1 MDITPTRQEYQL
13 LSEELVIGLDSST
26 QSTKAIAWN
35 REGKAIAEGRADIPM
50 ANPQL
55 DFYEQQSGHWWQAA
69 VNAIAQ
75 CTAQIDGA
83 SVKGLA
89 ISNQRETLAF
99 LDEDDQDTRPAILW
113 LDERSREQVKTFAS
127 SFGSDR
133 IHAITG
139 RRPDTTSCLYT
150 FAWLREQ
157 QPDIYQRTA
166 KFVDVQ
172 SYLVKQLCGGEYR
185 TGWIS
190 ADPMGIVDMVK
201 HEWSRE
207 LMNALDLDDSRLSS
221 IHPPGTRL
229 GTLTDEVAN
238 LLNLPQLTPVF
249 AAGGDGQCAGLG
261 VNCTVPD
268 RAYINLGTAVVS
280 GIWSKEYRYNDAW
293 RTELAAQGEGYIL
306 ENCLRSGAFLIN
318 WFVDQ
323 FVAHGKATQTDF
335 DKLEHAA
342 SALPIGA
349 EGLLVQPYFGG
360 SMDPHWDSSARGII
374 MGLGA
379 SHSPAHIYRALLE
392 GITLDQA
399 MRTQDMEAAAGQTIS
414 HLVAI
419 GGGANSKLW
428 THMLADACGK
438 PVHISTTLEAS
449 ALGAGMIAAYGTGW
463 YDTIT
468 EAANAMSGETSVI
481 EPDPINHQRYQAL
494 LGIYRKIYQSTREI
508 NHELMAFSA
517 SSESGIQ

>member
-1 MDITPTRQEYQL
+1 M
-13 LSEELVIGLDSST
+13 SEEVVIGVDSST

-35 REGKAIAEGRADIPM
+35 RKGESVAQGRGDIPM

-55 DFYEQQSGHWWQAA
+55 DYYEQDPQHWWQAA
-69 VNAIAQ
+69 VDAIAT
-75 CTAQIDGA
+75 CTADIDNT
-83 SVKGLA
+83 SIKGLA
-89 ISNQRETLAF
+89 ISNQRETIAF
-99 LDEDDQDTRPAILW
+99 LDENGQDTHPAILW
-113 LDERSREQVKTFAS
+113 LDERSREQVKSFAA
-127 SFGSDR
+127 SFGSER
-133 IHAITG
+133 IHSITG

-150 FAWLREQ
+150 FAWMRERH
-157 QPDIYQRTA
+157 PEIYARTK

-172 SYLVKQLCGGEYR
+172 SYLVQKLCGGEYR

-190 ADPMGIVDMVK
+190 ADPMGILDIEK
-201 HEWSRE
+201 HEWSQE
-207 LMNALDLDDSRLSS
+207 LLDALALDTSRLSS
-221 IHPPGTRL
+221 IHAPGTQL
-229 GTLTDEVAN
+229 GTLTDAVARQ
-238 LLNLPQLTPVF
+238 LNLPLQTPVF

-280 GIWSKEYRYNDAW
+280 GIWSQKYRYNDAW

-323 FVAHGKATQTDF
+323 FVAHGKATQADF
-335 DKLEHAA
+335 DALEAAA

-399 MRTQDMEAAAGQTIS
+399 MRTHDMEIAAGQTIT
-414 HLVAI
+414 HMVAI
-419 GGGANSKLW
+419 GGGANSPLW
-428 THMLADACGK
+428 TQMLADACGK
-438 PVHISTTLEAS
+438 PVHISTTVEAS
-449 ALGAGMIAAYGTGW
+449 ALGAGMIAAYGAGW

-468 EAANAMSGETSVI
+468 EAANAMSGETTVI
-481 EPDPINHQRYQAL
+481 EPDISQHKRYQEL
-494 LGIYRKIYQSTREI
+494 LSIYRKIYHSTRDI

-517 SSESGIQ
+517 QTNAGIQ

>member
-1 MDITPTRQEYQL
+1 M
-13 LSEELVIGLDSST
+13 SEELVIGLDSST

-35 REGKAIAEGRADIPM
+35 RKGGTIAEGRADIPM

-55 DFYEQQSGHWWQAA
+55 DYYEQQPQHWWQAA
-69 VNAIAQ
+69 IDAIAQ
-75 CTAQIDGA
+75 CTAQID
-83 SVKGLA
+83 SSCVKGLA

-99 LDEDDQDTRPAILW
+99 LDEDDQETYPAILW
-113 LDERSREQVKTFAS
+113 LDERSREQVKTFAA

-150 FAWLREQ
+150 FAWMREQ
-157 QPDIYQRTA
+157 QPDIYRRTA

-172 SYLVKQLCGGEYR
+172 SYLVKQMCGGDYR

-190 ADPMGIVDMVK
+190 ADPMGIVDMQR
-201 HEWSRE
+201 HEWSKE
-207 LMNALDLDDSRLSS
+207 LLNALDLDESRLST
-221 IHPPGTRL
+221 IHSPGTQL
-229 GTLTDEVAN
+229 GTLMDDVAIRMK
-238 LLNLPQLTPVF
+238 LPAQTPVF

-280 GIWSKEYRYNDAW
+280 GIWSKEYRYNNAW

-323 FVAHGKATQTDF
+323 FVSHGKATQKDF
-335 DKLEHAA
+335 DKLENAA
-342 SALPIGA
+342 AALPIGA
-349 EGLLVQPYFGG
+349 EGLLVQPYFAG

-399 MRTQDMEAAAGQTIS
+399 MRTQDMEAAAGQAIT
-414 HLVAI
+414 HMVAI

-428 THMLADACGK
+428 TQMLADACGK
-438 PVHISTTLEAS
+438 PVHISTTVEAS
-449 ALGAGMIAAYGTGW
+449 ALGAGMIAAYGAGW
-463 YDTIT
+463 YATIT
-468 EAANAMSGETSVI
+468 EAANAMSGETTVI
-481 EPDPINHQRYQAL
+481 EPDRQRHEQYQSL
-494 LGIYRKIYQSTREI
+494 LAIYRKLYHSTRAI
-508 NHELMAFSA
+508 NHELMAFAGST
-517 SSESGIQ
+517 ETGTE